1 MVKTSDNELVMSARN
16 TPFYIVLLA
25 SALPWVAA
33 AADSKMLTYIPD
45 VVAVTAYLLF
55 AARYPER
62 VLRIHP
68 YFATVLLLVLF
79 HVTFGLVS
87 GRGIG
92 SAGLVSLFVLTFI
105 FSKLLDQNE
114 TEHSAA
120 AITWQI
126 GLIYIIHVV
135 FILAELLFRL
145 AGHTDILVA
154 IAGHATEVTMYKT
167 YNSATL
173 LVYLG
178 IEGISGMN
186 SMLLGSQSASQ
197 LVLLAAFWFAHLYKG
212 LPLPGSGSSRWLWF
226 ILAVVLFPFVASMT
240 ATLML
245 VILALFLIYV
255 LPNSILNRRSIW
267 VSAPLLAGAFSGVL
281 FPLLAFRM
289 PAEGDAT
296 IYMKAFMAA
305 PLEFLDL
312 SLLDQIMGFGRDILQ
327 SQIAAADFGIAML
340 TFQTGVYLV
349 GLALICMIL
358 MVRAV
363 CHAIRRNSAPGFAMS
378 PWAMVA
384 GVNTVCAIGWA
395 ISLVHYT
402 PAIELGGRHLFALHL
417 AACLVALKSMAVLRR
432 TGSHTS
438 LSLNTSRAIPASP
451 R

>member
-1 MVKTSDNELVMSARN
+1 MSVKN

-25 SALPWVAA
+25 SGLPWVAA
-33 AADSKMLTYIPD
+33 AADSRMLTFIPD
-45 VVAVTAYLLF
+45 VVAVAAYLLF
-55 AARYPER
+55 AGRYPER
-62 VLRIHP
+62 ILRIHT
-68 YFATVLLLVLF
+68 YFATVFLLMLF
-79 HVTFGLVS
+79 HVGFGVVS

-105 FSKLLDQNE
+105 FSKLLDHDE
-114 TEHSAA
+114 AEYSAG
-120 AITWQI
+120 AITHQI
-126 GLIYIIHVV
+126 SLIYIIHVV
-135 FILAELLFRL
+135 FVLAELLFRL

-154 IAGHATEVTMYKT
+154 IAGHTTEVTRYKA

-197 LVLLAAFWFAHLYKG
+197 LLLLAAFWFAPLYNG
-212 LPLPGSGSSRWLWF
+212 LSLLSNQSSRMSWF

-245 VILALFLIYV
+245 VILMLFLIYL

-267 VSAPLLAGAFSGVL
+267 ISAPLLAAALSGVL
-281 FPLLAFRM
+281 FPLLTFRIS
-289 PAEGDAT
+289 EDGDT
-296 IYMKAFMAA
+296 EIYMIAFMAT

-312 SLLDQIMGFGRDILQ
+312 HLLDQIMGFGSDIQ
-327 SQIAAADFGIAML
+327 NSDSTYKDFGVAML
-340 TFQTGVYLV
+340 MLQAGVYLV
-349 GLALICMIL
+349 GLALMCLLL

-363 CHAIRRNSAPGFAMS
+363 CHAIRRNSEPGSAMS
-378 PWAMVA
+378 PWTVVA
-384 GVNTVCAIGWA
+384 SINAVCAIGWA

-417 AACLVALKSMAVLRR
+417 AACLVALKRMAVWRR
-432 TGSHTS
+432 AGDHARITLSTS
-438 LSLNTSRAIPASP
+438 QPMPASP
-451 R
+451 